1 MTGSA
6 TFYTYL
12 FKNNI
17 TKNAENFGFKMY
29 FTTYGYV
36 TYGTFCMWVAAVEL
50 EACSM
55 VAVIAVDYRKQEM
68 VSRMKGNMNTGSLQH

>member
-6 TFYTYL
+6 MFYTYFL
-12 FKNNI
+12 KNNV
-17 TKNAENFGFKMY
+17 TRNAENFGFKMC
-29 FTTYGYV
+29 FTTCAYV

-55 VAVIAVDYRKQEM
+55 VAVIAVDCCIQEM
-68 VSRMKGNMNTGSLQH
+68 VSRMK